1 MRELRDLYQQM
12 ILDHNKNP
20 KNFGEIDSATNT
32 AEGYN
37 PLCGDHYWVY
47 LKIADNEIE
56 EIKFRGD
63 GCAISKASAS
73 MMTTLLK
80 GQTVEQAQKM
90 FTTFKEV
97 TSGNFNKDI
106 SALGTMSIFRGVGAF
121 PNRVKCA
128 NLAWHTMKAALASEK
143 EKAEYVTTE

>member
-20 KNFGEIDSATNT
+20 KNYGELDGATNI

-37 PLCGDHYWVY
+37 PLCGDHYWVDM
-47 LKIADNEIE
+47 KVTGNEIE

-80 GQTVEQAQKM
+80 GQTVKEAQDM

-97 TSGNFNKDI
+97 TSGNFTNDI

-128 NLAWHTMKAALASEK
+128 NLAWHTMKAALEK
-143 EKAEYVTTE
+143 TERVTTE

>member
-1 MRELRDLYQQM
+1 MKELRDLYQQM

-20 KNFGEIDSATNT
+20 KNFGELDGATNT

-37 PLCGDHYWVY
+37 PLCGDHYWVD
-47 LKIADNEIE
+47 LKITNNDIE
-56 EIKFRGD
+56 QIKFRGD

-80 GQTVEQAQKM
+80 GQTVTEAQDM
-90 FTTFKEV
+90 FITFKEV
-97 TSGNFNKDI
+97 TSGDFNKDI
-106 SALGTMSIFRGVGAF
+106 STLGTMSIFRGVGAF

-128 NLAWHTMKAALASEK
+128 NLAWHTMKAALEK
-143 EKAEYVTTE
+143 TGQVTTE